1 MVLIC
6 LHFNDLLL
14 IVSFERHR
22 ENVIAEGDCGNF
34 VYKVNRGSLELTV
47 TVIFAI
53 LKALL
58 DSSAMSFS
66 IFLNLAL
73 LGAVLSASAN
83 DTILERSALVG
94 DEDPQ
99 PRQLSSTCGQR
110 RSKVSSCVVM
120 KTRSSR
126 T

>member
-6 LHFNDLLL
+6 LHLNDLLL